1 MGSPSVKL
9 RCRVHG
15 KLKSLAIM
23 NLKIL
28 LTFMLCVA
36 LEKKSVAFITLAYA
50 LAYNNNN
57 NTQKI
62 KLGKLDINKYT

>member
-57 NTQKI
+57 TQKI
-62 KLGKLDINKYT
+62 KLGKLDINIHKL